1 MRNNTQKPSSA
12 ENPAEYQAQQF
23 TNKATRLKSLF
34 FLIDSNRETIAT
46 NLSIEQVRPISS
58 RIDGSV
64 IKFQRMGGVS

>member
-1 MRNNTQKPSSA
+1 MRTYTQKPNVAKNSA
-12 ENPAEYQAQQF
+12 ANKIQQF

-46 NLSIEQVRPISS
+46 DLSIEQARPISS

-64 IKFQRMGGVS
+64 IKFKKMEVLL